1 MSHRR
6 RSLFLVILVLILPLV
21 LLDSISAQTPTKE
34 IEGLFQAFLLPAIA
48 VGAAAIGSLAYML
61 FRFRE
66 GRGGEVKQ
74 YLESR
79 RAEIVWV
86 TASALVIIYVAIIST
101 ATLYSIENPPE
112 GEPATE
118 ITVIAKQWS
127 WEFIYPNGTSAFRT
141 LEVKAGEVVKL
152 TLVSQDVAHSF
163 YVKDLRFKIDA

>member
-1 MSHRR
+1 M
-6 RSLFLVILVLILPLV
+6 
-21 LLDSISAQTPTKE
+21 
-34 IEGLFQAFLLPAIA
+34 
-48 VGAAAIGSLAYML
+48 
-61 FRFRE
+61 
-66 GRGGEVKQ
+66 KQ

-163 YVKDLRFKIDA
+163 YVKDLRFKIDAIPGTNNTFWFRATEPGEYVVQCAEFCGTGHSIMRGTMVVKESQG